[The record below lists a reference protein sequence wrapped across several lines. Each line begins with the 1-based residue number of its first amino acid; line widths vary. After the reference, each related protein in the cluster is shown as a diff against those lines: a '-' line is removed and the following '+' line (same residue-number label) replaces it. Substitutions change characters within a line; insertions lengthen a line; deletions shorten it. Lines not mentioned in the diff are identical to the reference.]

1 MQVSPLSLLP
11 KHQKTY
17 DMSFFSTSDLIYS
30 PLVDMML
37 HMKFQELGS
46 LKNILRDS
54 KSYWKLKADFFLKHK
69 MYTTKTNAAY

>member
-54 KSYWKLKADFFLKHK
+54 KSY
-69 MYTTKTNAAY
+69 